1 VKVIFGSLMEK
12 LDTDMLWGID
22 RNESHFFFVVCV
34 CVCLCVCVCVCDGE
48 FTCIHTDKRTGGV
61 EVVAWRNGV
70 GL

>member
-1 VKVIFGSLMEK
+1 MCVLCCVVLCCVV
-12 LDTDMLWGID
+12 LCCVVLCC
-22 RNESHFFFVVCV
+22 VVCV
-34 CVCLCVCVCVCDGE
+34 CVCVCVFVFVCVCVCVCDGE